1 MSVIEPLAARRA
13 RVLALM
19 RIFVGVL
26 FIATWIENLAKGLYG
41 AQKYADFVQG
51 YADTTWVPGMSWFIE
66 SVVVPNAGLFSKGQM
81 VVELVVMGVFL
92 AIGLFTPVSGL
103 VAAGF
108 GLNLLLASRGSGEWW
123 GTYGLLITLSLAAAV
138 TQSGRTWGFDARLAR
153 RRPRPRLPVY

>member
-1 MSVIEPLAARRA
+1 MSVIEALADRRA
-13 RVLALM
+13 RVLALV

-41 AQKYADFVQG
+41 TQKYADFIQG

-81 VVELVVMGVFL
+81 VVELVVMGIFL

-123 GTYGLLITLSLAAAV
+123 GTYGMLIALSLAVAV
-138 TQSGRTWGFDARLAR
+138 TKSGRTWGLDARLAR
-153 RRPRPRLPVY
+153 RRPQPRLPVY

>member
-1 MSVIEPLAARRA
+1 MSVIEPLTDRRA
-13 RVLALM
+13 RVLALV

-41 AQKYADFVQG
+41 TQKYADFIQG

-81 VVELVVMGVFL
+81 VVELVVMGIFV

-123 GTYGLLITLSLAAAV
+123 GTYGLLIVLSLAVAV
-138 TQSGRTWGFDARLAR
+138 TQSGRTWGIDARLAR

>member
-1 MSVIEPLAARRA
+1 MPVTESLGDRRA
-13 RVLALM
+13 RVLALV
-19 RIFVGVL
+19 RIFLGVL

-41 AQKYADFVQG
+41 TQKYADFIQG

-81 VVELVVMGVFL
+81 VVELVVMGIFV
-92 AIGLFTPVSGL
+92 AIGLFTPVSAL

-123 GTYGLLITLSLAAAV
+123 GTYGLLIVLSLAVAV
-138 TQSGRTWGFDARLAR
+138 TQSGRTWGIDARLAR

>member
-1 MSVIEPLAARRA
+1 MPVTESLGDRRA
-13 RVLALM
+13 RVLALV
-19 RIFVGVL
+19 RIFLGVL

-41 AQKYADFVQG
+41 GQKYADFVQG

-123 GTYGLLITLSLAAAV
+123 GTYGMLVVLSLAVAV
-138 TQSGRTWGFDARLAR
+138 TQSGRTWGIDARLAR

>member
-1 MSVIEPLAARRA
+1 MSVIEPLTDRRA
-13 RVLALM
+13 RVLALV

-41 AQKYADFVQG
+41 GQKYADFVQG
-51 YADTTWVPGMSWFIE
+51 YADTTWVPGMGWFIE
-66 SVVVPNAGLFSKGQM
+66 SIVVPNAGLFSKGQM

>member
-1 MSVIEPLAARRA
+1 MPVTESLGDRRA
-13 RVLALM
+13 RVLALV
-19 RIFVGVL
+19 RIFLGVL

-41 AQKYADFVQG
+41 GQKYADFVQG
-51 YADTTWVPGMSWFIE
+51 YADTTWVPGMGWFIE
-66 SVVVPNAGLFSKGQM
+66 SIVVPNAGLFSKGQM
-81 VVELVVMGVFL
+81 VVELVVMGIFL

-123 GTYGLLITLSLAAAV
+123 GTYGMLVVLSLAVAV
-138 TQSGRTWGFDARLAR
+138 TQSGRTWGIDARLAR